1 MELKTKE
8 VIVKLRKS
16 KGWPQEELAS
26 RLQVSRQTVSAWER
40 GLSSIDVDSMILLC
54 HEFDLTV
61 EEFLKQAS
69 GEEEIEE
76 NSSKDMQIVD
86 KLTEVIDKHR
96 TEQKEIEKLAKIK
109 AKKHIVLVGAVTALF
124 LIVVLLTVA
133 YMFRK
138 PQTLFSGM
146 SDYEQTIAIVCVV
159 SIVVVDVLINAVE
172 LIVTKISERNKE
184 KAKEIT
190 DKFN

>member
-16 KGWPQEELAS
+16 KGWSQEELAN
-26 RLQVSRQTVSAWER
+26 RVQVSRQTVSAWER

-86 KLTEVIDKHR
+86 KLTEIIAKQR
-96 TEQKEIEKLAKIK
+96 TEQQQIEKDIMSK
-109 AKKHIVLVGAVTALF
+109 AKTLALKYLAIIFAV
-124 LIVVLLTVA
+124 VVAVVVIASVVTSLL
-133 YMFRK
+133 
-138 PQTLFSGM
+138 
-146 SDYEQTIAIVCVV
+146 YEQTIGTFVGLDEYDMTVLLVCVL
-159 SIVVVDVLINAVE
+159 VVAGVDLIANAIYLVYKK
-172 LIVTKISERNKE
+172 VKK
-184 KAKEIT
+184 T
-190 DKFN
+190 DKGDDAQ

>member
-16 KGWPQEELAS
+16 KGWSQEELAN
-26 RLQVSRQTVSAWER
+26 RVQVSRQTVSAWER

-76 NSSKDMQIVD
+76 NTSKDMQIVD
-86 KLTEVIDKHR
+86 KLTEIIAKQR
-96 TEQKEIEKLAKIK
+96 TEQQQIEKDIMSK
-109 AKKHIVLVGAVTALF
+109 AKTLALKYLAIIFAV
-124 LIVVLLTVA
+124 VVAVVVIASVVTSLL
-133 YMFRK
+133 
-138 PQTLFSGM
+138 
-146 SDYEQTIAIVCVV
+146 YEQTIGTFVGLDEYDMTVLLVCVL
-159 SIVVVDVLINAVE
+159 VVAGVDLIANAIYLVYKK
-172 LIVTKISERNKE
+172 VKK
-184 KAKEIT
+184 T
-190 DKFN
+190 DKGDDAQ

>member
-16 KGWPQEELAS
+16 KGWSQEELAN
-26 RLQVSRQTVSAWER
+26 RVQVSRQTVSAWER

-69 GEEEIEE
+69 GEEEIVE

-86 KLTEVIDKHR
+86 KLTEIIAKQR
-96 TEQKEIEKLAKIK
+96 TEQQQIEKDIMSK
-109 AKKHIVLVGAVTALF
+109 AKTLALKYLAIIFAV
-124 LIVVLLTVA
+124 VVAVVVIASVVTSLL
-133 YMFRK
+133 
-138 PQTLFSGM
+138 
-146 SDYEQTIAIVCVV
+146 YEQTIGTFVGLDEYDMTVLLVCVL
-159 SIVVVDVLINAVE
+159 VVAGVDLIANAIYLVYKK
-172 LIVTKISERNKE
+172 VKK
-184 KAKEIT
+184 T
-190 DKFN
+190 DKGDNAQ

>member
-16 KGWPQEELAS
+16 KGWSQEELAN
-26 RLQVSRQTVSAWER
+26 RVQVSRQTVSAWER

-69 GEEEIEE
+69 GEEEIVE

-86 KLTEVIDKHR
+86 KLTEIIAKQR
-96 TEQKEIEKLAKIK
+96 TEQQQIEKDIMSK
-109 AKKHIVLVGAVTALF
+109 AKTLALKYLAIIFAV
-124 LIVVLLTVA
+124 VVAVVVIASVVTSLL
-133 YMFRK
+133 
-138 PQTLFSGM
+138 
-146 SDYEQTIAIVCVV
+146 YEQTIGTFVGLDEYDMTVLLVCVL
-159 SIVVVDVLINAVE
+159 VVAGVDLIANAIYLVYKK
-172 LIVTKISERNKE
+172 VKK
-184 KAKEIT
+184 T
-190 DKFN
+190 DKGDDAQ